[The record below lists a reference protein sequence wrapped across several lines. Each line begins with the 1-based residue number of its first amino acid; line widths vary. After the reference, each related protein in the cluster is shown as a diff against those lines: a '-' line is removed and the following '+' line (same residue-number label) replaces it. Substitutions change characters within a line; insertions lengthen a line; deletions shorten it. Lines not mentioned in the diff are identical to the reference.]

1 MREQT
6 LSQKDEDYM
15 KNVEVVN
22 HIRVKEREAQVKKQ
36 RQLEQVKQK
45 ARVEYE
51 SKIHQEL
58 LAKEKTDV

>member
-1 MREQT
+1 
-6 LSQKDEDYM
+6 M